1 MMRRTGT
8 RTRKRGGKSE
18 AWIKCQCRGNRTMLK
33 RLYVGCVSL
42 PSSIA
47 CLAVFHCPVVGVVA
61 EGLNMPRMFVNF
73 PAAMASTV
81 WLREKVYC
89 TGSHMFDCEG

>member
-1 MMRRTGT
+1 
-8 RTRKRGGKSE
+8 
-18 AWIKCQCRGNRTMLK
+18 MLK

-61 EGLNMPRMFVNF
+61 EWLNMPRMFVNF

-81 WLREKVYC
+81 WLRENGE
-89 TGSHMFDCEG
+89 TGKAGVMSASQLLCALKPYAASGTTP